1 MGFWASAVVM
11 VVVVVVRLTMVRG
24 IGFSTGGGPTGGSLG
39 LNSPI
44 AKSLATV

>member
-1 MGFWASAVVM
+1 MGFWASVVVM
-11 VVVVVVRLTMVRG
+11 VLAVVRLTMVRG

-44 AKSLATV
+44 AKSLARV